1 MEEHKDV
8 IGSGPDRK
16 RQKGRKIQNL
26 TNATS
31 EAMKYL

>member
-1 MEEHKDV
+1 MEEHKDGV
-8 IGSGPDRK
+8 GSSQDRK

-26 TNATS
+26 TNATN